1 MTKGGSQ
8 VEIVTLAVYL
18 CGGDTHAIDTEDIA
32 VKVNELAPGRFTWR
46 KYPEQINLEL
56 VRTYLSAAKGRS
68 GYLSGVGKAGWT
80 LTPKGLA
87 WASSEGQN
95 LLGQD
100 KSRRREE
107 LKGGSIDE
115 RRWQRERDRV
125 LTTSAWKQWS
135 KGYQE
140 IPERDADEVF
150 RIDSYAVGRTRDM
163 KIARVRKMFDTDPEI
178 SPFITAMAGIVERK
192 EK

>member
-8 VEIVTLAVYL
+8 VELVTLAVFL

-32 VKVNELAPGRFTWR
+32 VKANELAPGRFTWR
-46 KYPEQINLEL
+46 KYPKQINLEL

-87 WASSEGQN
+87 WAKTEGQE

-100 KSRRREE
+100 TSRRREE

-115 RRWQRERDRV
+115 VRWRRERERV
-125 LTTSAWKQWS
+125 VVTNAWKQWS
-135 KGYQE
+135 QGHRD
-140 IPERDADEVF
+140 ILERDAEEVF
-150 RIDSYAVGRTRDM
+150 RIDNYAVGRTRDM
-163 KIARVRKMFDTDPEI
+163 KVARLHKMFDDDPELG
-178 SPFITAMAGIVERK
+178 PFIAAVAEIVERK
-192 EK
+192 E

>member
-8 VEIVTLAVYL
+8 VELVTLAVFL

-87 WASSEGQN
+87 WVKTEGQA
-95 LLGQD
+95 LLSQD
-100 KSRRREE
+100 TSRRRAE

-115 RRWQRERDRV
+115 VRWRRERDRV
-125 LTTSAWKQWS
+125 LVTSAWKRWS
-135 KGYQE
+135 QGHRD
-140 IPERDADEVF
+140 ILERDAEEVF
-150 RIDSYAVGRTRDM
+150 RIDGYAIGRTRDM
-163 KIARVRKMFDTDPEI
+163 KIARLRKMFDDDPEL
-178 SPFITAMAGIVERK
+178 SPFIAVVAEIVERK
-192 EK
+192 E

>member
-1 MTKGGSQ
+1 MTHGGSQ
-8 VEIVTLAVYL
+8 VELVTLAVYL

-46 KYPEQINLEL
+46 KYPDQINLEL
-56 VRTYLSAAKGRS
+56 VRAYLSAAKGRS
-68 GYLSGVGKAGWT
+68 GYLSGIVKAGWT

-87 WASSEGQN
+87 WAKTEGQA

-100 KSRRREE
+100 TSRRREE

-115 RRWQRERDRV
+115 VRWRRERDRV

-135 KGYQE
+135 TGNQDILKRNAE
-140 IPERDADEVF
+140 EVF
-150 RIDSYAVGRTRDM
+150 RIDSYAR
-163 KIARVRKMFDTDPEI
+163 
-178 SPFITAMAGIVERK
+178 
-192 EK
+192 